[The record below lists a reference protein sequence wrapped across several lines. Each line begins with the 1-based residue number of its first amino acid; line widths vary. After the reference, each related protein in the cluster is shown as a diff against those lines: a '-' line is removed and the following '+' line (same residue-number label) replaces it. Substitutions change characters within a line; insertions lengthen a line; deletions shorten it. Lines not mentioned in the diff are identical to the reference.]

1 MLMKFRNIGPKGR
14 LIRGAAGVVI
24 AVAAVLIGAESRLA
38 GAALGLGAAFLLF
51 EAVAGWCGARACG
64 IKTPF

>member
-1 MLMKFRNIGPKGR
+1 MLMKFRNIGLKGR
-14 LIRGAAGVVI
+14 LIRGAAGVVMG
-24 AVAAVLIGAESRLA
+24 VAAVWIGAYSLVA